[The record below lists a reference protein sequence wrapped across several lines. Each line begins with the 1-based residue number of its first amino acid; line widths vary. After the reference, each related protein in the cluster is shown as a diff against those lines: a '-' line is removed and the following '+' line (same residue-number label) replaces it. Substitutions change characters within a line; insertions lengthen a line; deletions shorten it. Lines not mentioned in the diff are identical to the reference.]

1 MLRDCHAALAM
12 TGWRK
17 VSTREGFRGL
27 VTARLGAAGAVE
39 EMLGHEVGLDEVE
52 VDGIV
57 GVFGV
62 VAGEVIGVA
71 GGEGVDFSEVVD
83 KEGFGGGLAGYF
95 VEFLVAEGIAVAV
108 VAAVFA
114 DAGIGIAGVVDG
126 AVPAEFDV
134 LGKATPGFDLGG
146 VRLSGVR
153 LGFGLG
159 YFGGVLALIF
169 GIVVEAEAEEFLGGG
184 EAVAGFEVRE
194 LALHGVDEEA
204 DGGAAVVGFVV
215 NDFGE
220 GGTDAARRLGA
231 FGLGLRFGPRMGFGV
246 ARLVGLVEDRLG
258 GLEAEFDE
266 EPGGVE
272 TVAGLGVGRSPCM
285 VEMRKRTM
293 RRPSWVSWA
302 MMSAMLY
309 ICSDYKLH
317 GRRVSREVAPHAYPL
332 WRRE

>member
-1 MLRDCHAALAM
+1 M
-12 TGWRK
+12 TGWREEG
-17 VSTREGFRGL
+17 TREGFRRL
-27 VTARLGAAGAVE
+27 VTPELGAAGAVE

-52 VDGIV
+52 VDGVV

-71 GGEGVDFSEVVD
+71 DGEGVDFIEAVD
-83 KEGFGGGLAGYF
+83 KEGFGRGLAGYF
-95 VEFLVAEGIAVAV
+95 VEFLVAEGVAVAV

-114 DAGIGIAGVVDG
+114 DAGVGIAGVVDG

-134 LGKATPGFDLGG
+134 LGKATLGFD
-146 VRLSGVR
+146 LSGVR
-153 LGFGLG
+153 LSEVWLGEVRFGFGG
-159 YFGGVLALIF
+159 GCCPGVLALIF

-215 NDFGE
+215 DYFGE
-220 GGTDAARRLGA
+220 GGTDAVRRLGA
-231 FGLGLRFGPRMGFGV
+231 FGLGLRFGARMGFGV

-272 TVAGLGVGRSPCM
+272 AVAGLGVGEIA
-285 VEMRKRTM
+285 V
-293 RRPSWVSWA
+293 
-302 MMSAMLY
+302 
-309 ICSDYKLH
+309 H
-317 GRRVSREVAPHAYPL
+317 GGDEEADDEAAVVGFLGDDVGDVRHMF
-332 WRRE
+332 